1 MLLFL
6 LLSVTDESVHDKI
19 VYLVKKFHSVAIAFA
34 KNRLYERNFPDYE
47 TEAEDVVSEVFLK
60 IVLNIKNIDFSK
72 SEKEI
77 RSYVLTA
84 VVNYINSLLRK
95 NEIETESF
103 DDKEIS
109 EQDFVNRILIRE
121 QYEKVVEAIKELDE
135 KFRIPLTYLY
145 FNEKSIKEIADLMAI
160 GEKTVYKRIQRGREK
175 ILEILEKKS
184 NKEATR

>member
-1 MLLFL
+1 M
-6 LLSVTDESVHDKI
+6 
-19 VYLVKKFHSVAIAFA
+19 
-34 KNRLYERNFPDYE
+34 
-47 TEAEDVVSEVFLK
+47 
-60 IVLNIKNIDFSK
+60 
-72 SEKEI
+72 EKEI

-135 KFRIPLTYLY
+135 IFRIPLTYLY
-145 FNEKSIKEIADLMAI
+145 FNEKSIKEIADLMEI
-160 GEKTVYKRIQRGREK
+160 GEETVYKRIQRGREK

-184 NKEATR
+184 NKEVAR